1 MTKGRSLENALNDY
15 LPEGTSGRVLE
26 WFSNHRVLLRITR
39 SRRSKLGDFR
49 TGTTHSLPAISV
61 NHNLNSYSFLIT
73 LLHEMAHAEVYF
85 RYKRRQQPHGEAW
98 KQAYRELAKPFLES
112 GVLPENVN
120 GAFRRYLTNPSA
132 SSTSDIGLAEA
143 LRVFD
148 QDTTA
153 TLISELPEDAVFALP
168 DGRLFKRGVKL
179 RKRYRCECLSNR
191 RVYLFSPLAP
201 VIPVKKESDQS
212 LS

>member
-1 MTKGRSLENALNDY
+1 MTKGKSLATALNEY

-49 TGTTHSLPAISV
+49 TGTTLSPPAISV

-85 RYKRRQQPHGEAW
+85 KYKRRQQPHGEAW
-98 KQAYRELAKPFLES
+98 KQAYRELAEPFLES
-112 GVLPENVN
+112 GCLPENLCE
-120 GAFRRYLTNPSA
+120 AFRKYLVNPSA
-132 SSTSDIGLAEA
+132 SSTSNINLASV
-143 LRVFD
+143 LRLFD
-148 QDTTA
+148 HETDE
-153 TLISELPEDAVFALP
+153 TLISEIPENAVFALP
-168 DGRLFKRGVKL
+168 DGRMFKRGAKL

-201 VIPVKKESDQS
+201 VIPVTKEAD
-212 LS
+212 LK

>member
-1 MTKGRSLENALNDY
+1 MTKGRSLESALNDY

-39 SRRSKLGDFR
+39 NRLSKLGDFR
-49 TGTTHSLPAISV
+49 TGTSLSPPAISV

-85 RYKRRQQPHGEAW
+85 KYKRRQQPHGEAW

-112 GVLPENVN
+112 GILPENLN
-120 GAFRRYLTNPSA
+120 EAFRKYLINPSA

-143 LRVFD
+143 LRLFD
-148 QDTTA
+148 QDTAT
-153 TLISELPEDAVFALP
+153 TLISELPDNAVFALP
-168 DGRLFKRGVKL
+168 DGRLFRRGAKL

-201 VIPVKKESDQS
+201 VIPVKQETDPTEY
-212 LS
+212 